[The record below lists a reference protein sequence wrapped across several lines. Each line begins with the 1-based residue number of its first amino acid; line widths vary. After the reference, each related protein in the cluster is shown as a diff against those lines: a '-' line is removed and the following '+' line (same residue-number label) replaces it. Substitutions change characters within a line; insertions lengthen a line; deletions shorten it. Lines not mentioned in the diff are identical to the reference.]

1 MSIRVVVLILSFLFA
16 GVASAAPDLDKIRAS
31 IPNIDTAGLKAE
43 MAANENLYL
52 IDVRTVRET
61 NIMGGS
67 IKAKRNIIMPRGW
80 LEFRIED
87 AVKDKNAPIVVYC
100 GTERRSPLAVQTL
113 IKMGYTNVRN
123 YTGGYQD
130 WVKAGLPITTRDKA
144 PNNFLY
150 SMPVQVSDR
159 VWSAIGETAPST
171 YENGGHNN
179 NLSFIIGDDAVMVFN
194 GGGSYLL
201 AQSLHIEIKKITDKP
216 VKYLVYENG
225 QGHASLGGSYW
236 KKVGGVEIIA
246 HKDAAEE
253 IRNRKAQILDSAQ
266 RRLRDKFFATE
277 MVEPDVTFEDKKVI
291 DLGGIKVELLNLGP
305 AHSPGDIMAWMP
317 ATKLVISGDIA
328 FHERMLP
335 VFENSQSGEWIKS
348 WDKFEAL
355 GAKVV
360 IPGHGGP
367 TTMPVVR
374 KYTRDYLVYMRGE
387 IGKIIE
393 NGGELGDAY
402 KVDQSAYEHLD
413 TFEELALRN
422 AARIFQAMEFE

>member
-1 MSIRVVVLILSFLFA
+1 MSIRFITLILSFLFV
-16 GVASAAPDLDKIRAS
+16 GVATAAPDLEKIRAS

-43 MAANENLYL
+43 LAANENLYL

-67 IKAKRNIIMPRGW
+67 IKAKRNIIIPRGW

-100 GTERRSPLAVQTL
+100 GTETRSPLAVQTL

-123 YTGGYQD
+123 YKGGYLE
-130 WVKAGLPITTRDKA
+130 WIKAGLPITTRDKA

-150 SMPVQVSDR
+150 SLPVQVSDR

-194 GGGSYLL
+194 AGGSYLL
-201 AQSLHIEIKKITDKP
+201 AQALDEEIKKITDKP

-225 QGHASLGGSYW
+225 QGHAVLGSSYW
-236 KKVGGVEIIA
+236 KKQGVQIIA
-246 HKDAAEE
+246 HKEAAEE
-253 IRNRKAQILDSAQ
+253 IISRKEQITASA
-266 RRLRDKFFATE
+266 RRLLQDKFYGSE
-277 MVEPDVTFEDKKVI
+277 MVAPDVTFEDNKTV
-291 DLGGIKVELLNLGP
+291 DLGGIKVTLQSLGR

-317 ATKLVISGDIA
+317 ETKLVISGDIA
-328 FHERMLP
+328 FYQRMLP
-335 VFENSQSGEWIKS
+335 VFEDTRTDEWLET
-348 WDKFEAL
+348 WEKFADL
-355 GAKVV
+355 GAKIVV
-360 IPGHGGP
+360 PGHGEATNMTEVTK
-367 TTMPVVR
+367 TT
-374 KYTRDYLVYMRGE
+374 KDYLIFMRKKVAE
-387 IGKIIE
+387 LIE

-402 KVDQSAYEHLD
+402 KIDQSAYEYLD
-413 TFEELALRN
+413 TFEFLALRN